1 MVSQKKVKELKGGIN
16 TKDNLEYLQSLTAD
30 FFADRKNEELLD
42 AWNHLQKT
50 PGKTRIFTFATKRC
64 PGLIAKYLDEHYPF
78 NRHLNENGEYVWDNR
93 PEKPYY
99 AYIKHDKDT
108 RDDTVDK
115 LYSDPESGIHY
126 HFYLEYQNAR
136 TFASVATE
144 LGIPVT
150 MLQGVKVSK
159 KAVLQYLTHEND
171 PKKHH
176 YSLSDIHA
184 NFCVETAR
192 EQGDFDHIQLAHDVW
207 DMLDG
212 IITREHFLQ
221 KYNNHCATLNFNQSM
236 RLFIDVYWASQGEP
250 TYKRHG
256 RGHL

>member
-1 MVSQKKVKELKGGIN
+1 MAIKDLKHGN
-16 TKDNLEYLQSLTAD
+16 YSKDNLDLLQSLTAD
-30 FFADRKNEELLD
+30 YFSSRDPEAMKLLD
-42 AWNHLQKT
+42 AWNHLQNT
-50 PGKTRIFTFATKRC
+50 PGKTRIFTFATKC
-64 PGLIAKYLDEHYPF
+64 APGAIAKYLEQNYPF
-78 NRHLNENGEYVWDNR
+78 NRYPNDKGEYVWDTR

-99 AYIKHDKDT
+99 AYIKHDNDT
-108 RDDTVDK
+108 PGHVDP
-115 LYSDPESGIHY
+115 SDPESGIHY

-150 MLQGVKVSK
+150 MLQSIKVSK

-192 EQGDFDHIQLAHDVW
+192 QEQEFDAGQLWQDYGDLRSGKMTYAQFY
-207 DMLDG
+207 
-212 IITREHFLQ
+212 Q
-221 KYNNHCATLNFNQSM
+221 KYQ
-236 RLFIDVYWASQGEP
+236 VYIVRHSFSQVLKTAETVWNASNYGEDGY
-250 TYKRHG
+250 YKRGG
-256 RGHL
+256 RL